1 MTNPNTFDSRTTVPT
16 GHQCYSSS
24 EQPIRSCKDRMKF
37 VCNTASHNGTNSSWY
52 ESTHE
57 CFAHATT
64 LIQFSPNQTDS
75 FPKGIWLNYFRNM
88 QLIQK
93 SDEVVYYDGSI
104 RCLVAIRHE
113 ETVLIKIV
121 YCSDYYD
128 DALCT
133 MENTDGIFKAISTT
147 KENTYAVTVYENDFD
162 KTSSSMISYTQ
173 TDSAVEHQN
182 LTEIH
187 IINIFLLG
195 GLLLV
200 LIAVLWRAYLKF
212 RVRCYEHATELASN
226 QRTTEQ
232 PDSTVDDLDGS
243 ETFEVHYSVIN
254 DSSYM

>member
-1 MTNPNTFDSRTTVPT
+1 MTNPNTFDSRTTVST
-16 GHQCYSSS
+16 GHQCYSTS

-64 LIQFSPNQTDS
+64 LIQFSPNITGS
-75 FPKGIWLNYFRNM
+75 FTKEIWLKYFRNI

-93 SDEVVYYDGSI
+93 SDEVSYYYGSR
-104 RCLVAIRHE
+104 RCLIAISHGE
-113 ETVLIKIV
+113 IVLIKIV
-121 YCSDYYD
+121 YCSEYYES
-128 DALCT
+128 LCT
-133 MENTDGIFKAISTT
+133 MDNTDDIFKAISTT

-162 KTSSSMISYTQ
+162 NTSSSTISYTQ

-187 IINIFLLG
+187 IINILLLG

-200 LIAVLWRAYLKF
+200 LIAVLWKAYLKS
-212 RVRCYEHATELASN
+212 RVRCYDHATELAPN

-243 ETFEVHYSVIN
+243 ETFGVHYSVIN
-254 DSSYM
+254 DLSYM